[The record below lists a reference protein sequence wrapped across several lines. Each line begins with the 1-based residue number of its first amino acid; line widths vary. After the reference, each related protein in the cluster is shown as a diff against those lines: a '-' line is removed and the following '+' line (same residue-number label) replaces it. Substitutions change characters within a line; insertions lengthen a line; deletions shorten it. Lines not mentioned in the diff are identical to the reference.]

1 MVPMLRTLSP
11 FSIGRGLL
19 RPEQAAEIAAANR
32 VPAVAL
38 TDVHSLAGAWAF
50 QKAMKA
56 KGVQPIVG
64 ATVAFRETVLGQTTE
79 GAIALLAQTPAGLDG
94 ITALLSRLALEGQA
108 LAPRAA
114 ALADLE
120 IEGVI
125 ALVGGRRSPLLGLQ
139 PTAAEALAQALATLL
154 PGRVAIDL
162 DRHAPTPGPGE
173 TLLQAAAAGAG
184 LLLVAAH
191 ETRYAAPE
199 DHLAADVLSAISEGR
214 TILDADRIRAPQDA
228 HAIPDL
234 EALFADLPE
243 AIENARAIARRCAA
257 GAPVRKPLLPA
268 FPTQGGQTEA
278 EALTQAARQGL
289 RHRMGAVPEAYA
301 ERLNRELDVIV
312 RMGFAGYFLTVADFI
327 GWARSQGI
335 PVGPGR
341 GSGAGSL
348 VAWALGIV
356 AIDPIAHGLLFER
369 FLNPDRVSLP
379 DFDVDFHQGRRAE
392 VVAYVRQRHGA
403 ARVLPI
409 GAFGRILARAAVRD
423 AARAMGLPYGLGDR
437 IARLVPHDPANPVT
451 IAEARLEPALA
462 EAARDPQVA
471 ALLDVAQR
479 IEGAVRTQSQHAAG
493 VVIAPGPVA
502 ALAPVALGADGQ
514 PVLGLEMKAAEEA
527 GLVKF
532 DLLGLKTL
540 DVLADAEAMAAEA
553 GQALPEDPSFGDDA
567 AYALL
572 AKGDTFGVFQ
582 LESDGMRAALREV
595 GPDRFSDL
603 VALVSLY
610 RPGPIAQIPTY
621 AAVKHGRQAMEAP
634 HPSIAGILAETNGV
648 IVYQEQV
655 MEIARTAAGYTL
667 AQADLLRRAMG
678 KKIRS
683 ELDAQRQVFLDGA
696 ARRGIG
702 AEDAAKI
709 FDLLTKFA
717 DYGFNKSHAAAYAA
731 LSYRAARLSARRP
744 AAFFAALLQHDR
756 DDADRLAVIGQEAR
770 RRGVRVLRPSVQT
783 SRAGFFLEG
792 DAVRWG
798 LAGIRG
804 VGDRDAEAV
813 VAARGQR
820 PFADLDDFLAR
831 VQGTVGR
838 KALEALALAGALDG
852 LAPTRADALARIRR
866 GRDGGQASLLSLL
879 EAAHLPEM
887 PRAELLAG
895 ERAALGFY
903 LSGHPLEGVAAKSRL
918 RTLIDAAAAPR
929 GTAEIAAVVLSVERK
944 RTRQGRRL
952 VILRLSDPTGTVE
965 ATAFDEALDGVAVA
979 EDQAYRVRLQA
990 EDRDGMRRFRIRA
1003 LAPLSA

>member
-11 FSIGRGLL
+11 FSIGQGLL

-56 KGVQPIVG
+56 KGVQPIIG

-114 ALADLE
+114 TLADLE

-139 PTAAEALAQALATLL
+139 PTTAEALAQALAMLL
-154 PGRVAIDL
+154 PGRVAVDL

-173 TLLQAAAAGAG
+173 TLLRAAAAGAG
-184 LLLVAAH
+184 LPLVAAH

-214 TILDADRIRAPQDA
+214 TILEVDRIRAPQDA

-243 AIENARAIARRCAA
+243 AIENARAIARRCAT
-257 GAPVRKPLLPA
+257 GAPVRKPLLPV

-289 RHRMGAVPEAYA
+289 RHRMGVVPEAYT

-451 IAEARLEPALA
+451 IAEARLKPALA
-462 EAARDPQVA
+462 EAAHDPQVA

-493 VVIAPGPVA
+493 VVIAPVPVA

-532 DLLGLKTL
+532 DFLGLKTL

-553 GQALPEDPSFGDDA
+553 GQALPEDPSFSDNA

-595 GPDRFSDL
+595 RPDRFSDL

-610 RPGPIAQIPTY
+610 RPGPIAQISAY

-655 MEIARTAAGYTL
+655 MEIARTVAGYTL
-667 AQADLLRRAMG
+667 AQADLLRRAMS

-696 ARRGIG
+696 ARHGID
-702 AEDAAKI
+702 AKDAAKI
-709 FDLLTKFA
+709 FDLLMKFA
-717 DYGFNKSHAAAYAA
+717 DYGFNKSHAVAYAA

-756 DDADRLAVIGQEAR
+756 DDADRLAIIGQEAR

-838 KALEALALAGALDG
+838 KALEAMALAGALDG

-866 GRDGGQASLLSLL
+866 GHDGGQASLLSLL

-918 RTLIDAAAAPR
+918 RTLIDAAVAPR
-929 GTAEIAAVVLSVERK
+929 STAEIAAVVLSVERK
-944 RTRQGRRL
+944 RTRQGHCL
-952 VILRLSDPTGTVE
+952 MTLRLSDPTGTVE
-965 ATAFDEALDGVAVA
+965 ATAFDEALNGVTVA

-990 EDRDGMRRFRIRA
+990 EDRNGMRRFRIRA